1 MSMHR
6 VSAILVVHDGA
17 TWLPEVV
24 ASLASQ
30 TRAIDQLI
38 AVDTGSLDSSAK
50 LLKGARVPIIS
61 MPRETG
67 FGAAIASAVEKLP
80 PRADKEWL
88 WIIHDDC
95 APAAGALA
103 ALLAAV
109 EDRPQVVIA
118 GPKLLGWHD
127 RTHLLEIGVSIAT
140 NGARWTGL
148 EESEY
153 DQGQH
158 DGITDVLA
166 VSTAGALI
174 RRDVFEDLG
183 GFDQNL
189 ELFRDDVDFGWRVH
203 AAGHGVVAV
212 TDAVAYHAQAAATER
227 RSVDVKGA
235 FLHRPLLLDRQN
247 AAYVSSS
254 KCNVVATSTP
264 SSTTFNFRHCSRD
277 RLSLCQTAWIRR

>member
-1 MSMHR
+1 MHR

-38 AVDTGSLDSSAK
+38 SVDTGSVDSSAK

-80 PRADKEWL
+80 PRAVNEWL

-95 APAAGALA
+95 APASGALA

-109 EDRPQVVIA
+109 EERPQVVMA

-127 RTHLLEIGVSIAT
+127 RTHILEIGVSIAT

-158 DGITDVLA
+158 DGIADVLA

-203 AAGHGVVAV
+203 AA
-212 TDAVAYHAQAAATER
+212 
-227 RSVDVKGA
+227 
-235 FLHRPLLLDRQN
+235 
-247 AAYVSSS
+247 
-254 KCNVVATSTP
+254 
-264 SSTTFNFRHCSRD
+264 
-277 RLSLCQTAWIRR
+277 